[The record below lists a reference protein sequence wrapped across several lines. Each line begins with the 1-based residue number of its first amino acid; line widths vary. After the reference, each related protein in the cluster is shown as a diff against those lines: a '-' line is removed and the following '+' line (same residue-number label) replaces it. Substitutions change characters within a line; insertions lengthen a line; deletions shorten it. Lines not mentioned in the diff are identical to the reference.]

1 MATWNTSRA
10 LLSACSLSLLLGA
23 AGCDG
28 ESYPASSISQAM
40 DAQGLN
46 VTVDNHVTG
55 SVGDGPIVGARV
67 RVHSNSGQLLL
78 ETDSS
83 GSADYDINVKTQ
95 GKNYALTITA
105 DRGIDLV
112 TGTPPDFRL
121 VSTIVRPNSR
131 TISNLNPYT
140 TLIVGVA
147 QKNGGISDSTISA
160 AREVLVSRYGF
171 GLDNGLVA
179 DPTATR
185 IDDSNVHVIVK
196 TSETL
201 GEMIRRTRD
210 ALNNGDGDAIVN
222 ALTSDLVDGWIDG
235 QGAKG
240 SDARVAAV
248 ANVASGAVLVQAMAN
263 RLHVYGN
270 NATLAM
276 DNAIRQIR
284 PNAPLGNNTA
294 NVQISGSAFEQ
305 AMRALNGAAVLVDD
319 DRIAQTIEVMKSAV
333 PGSKPADI
341 APRLPQGI
349 DAILDEAVRR
359 AAIASDRQLDA
370 VLVAA
375 RDTGSGTEKK
385 SELISGTP
393 DTALVV
399 GSPWSFQPT
408 VNDPNGPKLTFTVQ
422 GQPGW
427 ASFDV
432 STGRLAGTP
441 MTAGAFGP
449 VTITASDGSQH
460 TSLAPFTLQV
470 ADYTYGSATVSWTP
484 PTERTD
490 GTPLTN
496 LAGYKV
502 YYGKDSASLTHTV
515 NIKNAGQT
523 SHFVENLDAG
533 TWYFAVT
540 AYCSGGEE
548 SSKSSLASKTIK

>member
-1 MATWNTSRA
+1 M
-10 LLSACSLSLLLGA
+10 
-23 AGCDG
+23 
-28 ESYPASSISQAM
+28 
-40 DAQGLN
+40 
-46 VTVDNHVTG
+46 
-55 SVGDGPIVGARV
+55 
-67 RVHSNSGQLLL
+67 
-78 ETDSS
+78 
-83 GSADYDINVKTQ
+83 
-95 GKNYALTITA
+95 
-105 DRGIDLV
+105 
-112 TGTPPDFRL
+112 
-121 VSTIVRPNSR
+121 
-131 TISNLNPYT
+131 
-140 TLIVGVA
+140 
-147 QKNGGISDSTISA
+147 
-160 AREVLVSRYGF
+160 SRYGF

-179 DPTATR
+179 DPTATP

-210 ALNNGDGDAIVN
+210 ALNNGDGDAIVS

-235 QGAKG
+235 QGARG
-240 SDARVAAV
+240 SNARVAAV

-284 PNAPLGNNTA
+284 PDAPLGNNTA

-305 AMRALNGAAVLVDD
+305 AMRGLNAAAVLVDD

-349 DAILDEAVRR
+349 DAVLDEAVRR

-375 RDTGSGTEKK
+375 RDTGSGSEKK

-422 GQPGW
+422 GQPAW
-427 ASFDV
+427 ASFDA

-441 MTAGAFGP
+441 MTAGAYGP

-490 GTPLTN
+490 GSPLTN

-502 YYGKDSASLTHTV
+502 YYGKDSTSLTHTV
-515 NIKNAGQT
+515 NVKNAGQT
-523 SHFVENLDAG
+523 SHYVENLDAG

-548 SSKSSLASKTIK
+548 SARSSLASKTIK

>member
-10 LLSACSLSLLLGA
+10 LLSACTLSLLLGA
-23 AGCDG
+23 AGCGG

-40 DAQGLN
+40 EAQRLN
-46 VTVDNHVTG
+46 ATVDNHVTG
-55 SVGDGPIVGARV
+55 SVGDGPIVGARL

-78 ETDSS
+78 ETESS
-83 GSADYDINVKTQ
+83 GSADYDINVKTK
-95 GKNYALTITA
+95 GRNYALTITA

-140 TLIVGVA
+140 TLIVGMA
-147 QKNGGISDSTISA
+147 QKSGGISDSTVSA
-160 AREVLVSRYGF
+160 ARDIVVSRYGF
-171 GLDNGLVA
+171 GLGNGLVA
-179 DPTATR
+179 DPTATP
-185 IDDSNVHVIVK
+185 IDNSNVHVIVK

-201 GEMIRRTRD
+201 GEMVRRTRD

-235 QGAKG
+235 QGARG
-240 SDARVAAV
+240 SDRRVAAV

-270 NATLAM
+270 NATQAM

-284 PNAPLGNNTA
+284 PDAPLANNTA
-294 NVQISGSAFEQ
+294 NVQIPGSAFDQ
-305 AMRALNGAAVLVDD
+305 AVRGLNAAAVLVDD
-319 DRIAQTIEVMKSAV
+319 DRIAQAIEVMKSAV

-349 DAILDEAVRR
+349 DAVLDEAVRR

-370 VLVAA
+370 ILAAA
-375 RDTGSGTEKK
+375 RDTGSSGN
-385 SELISGTP
+385 SGPALISGTP
-393 DTALVV
+393 DTVLLV
-399 GSPWSFQPT
+399 GSSWSFQPT
-408 VNDPNGPKLTFTVQ
+408 VNDPNGPKLSFTVQ
-422 GQPGW
+422 GQPAW
-427 ASFDV
+427 ASFDT

-441 MTAGAFGP
+441 MTAGAYGP

-470 ADYTYGSATVSWTP
+470 ADYSYGSATVSWTP

-490 GTPLTN
+490 GSTLTD
-496 LAGYKV
+496 LAGFKV
-502 YYGKDSASLTHTV
+502 YYGKDPASLTHIV

-523 SHFVENLDAG
+523 SHYVENLDGG

-540 AYCSGGEE
+540 AYCKGGEE
-548 SSKSSLASKTIK
+548 SAKSDLRSKTIQ